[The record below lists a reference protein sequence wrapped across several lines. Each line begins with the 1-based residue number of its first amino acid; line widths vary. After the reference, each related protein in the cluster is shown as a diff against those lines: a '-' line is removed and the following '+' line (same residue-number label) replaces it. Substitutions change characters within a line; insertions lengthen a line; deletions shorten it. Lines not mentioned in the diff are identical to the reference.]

1 MLPLG
6 YDCWNCWPGT
16 WVTSAGLKGQF
27 GRVCT
32 LANLRF
38 QYLRCYDIVMKKA
51 STILIIL
58 MKGV

>member
-6 YDCWNCWPGT
+6 YEYWNWWPRT
-16 WVTSAGLKGQF
+16 WVTFAGLKGQV

-32 LANLRF
+32 LANPRF
-38 QYLRCYDIVMKKA
+38 LYLRCYNVMKKK
-51 STILIIL
+51 SKILIIL